1 MGVDCLVL
9 ISDKLGIAK
18 ALALG
23 DEVIEQTPC
32 LFLFSSHTIILKR
45 RQPNPGVHRR
55 KKIIVMR
62 KKFFF
67 ALLSVVCF
75 SWRASAQSSLL
86 ATLNHEGSIS
96 TYYGSSA
103 LQEAYH
109 AADHGDVITLSSGS
123 FLGTDIQKAI
133 TLRGAGMTV
142 DTVAHTEP
150 TVISTNFTIDVSDTL
165 SHRLT
170 LEGIY
175 SNQKV
180 SISTLKNAMFLKC
193 RFEEVTYTS
202 FNSSTMKDL
211 NFIHCRIAERF
222 SLAANGSASFLNCV
236 VMNPYQ
242 YNTTSVFSFTNCYVN
257 KVSIQYSEYKNCIIN
272 DRSSG
277 ASSTTYYNNLWLNSG
292 SNLLYSPNNT
302 NMKISEADERVSFLN
317 VAYNDDNDYQLTD
330 AVRALIKGT
339 DGTEV
344 GIYGGS
350 LPYDP
355 TPTNPQITKFNV
367 AAKSTADGKLSVDI
381 EVNSAN

>member
-1 MGVDCLVL
+1 
-9 ISDKLGIAK
+9 
-18 ALALG
+18 
-23 DEVIEQTPC
+23 
-32 LFLFSSHTIILKR
+32 
-45 RQPNPGVHRR
+45 
-55 KKIIVMR
+55 MR

-103 LQEAYH
+103 LQEAYN
-109 AADHGDVITLSSGS
+109 AANHGDVITLSSGS
-123 FLGTDIQKAI
+123 FLGTDIKKAI

-150 TVISTNFTIDVSDTL
+150 TVISTNFTINVSDTL

-175 SNQKV
+175 SNQTV
-180 SISTLKNAMFLKC
+180 TVSTLKNAMFLKC
-193 RFEEVTYTS
+193 RFKEVYYTS
-202 FNSSTMKDL
+202 SSSTMKDL
-211 NFIHCRIAERF
+211 NFIHCRIAEGF
-222 SLAANGSASFLNCV
+222 NLAANGSASFLNCV
-236 VMNPYQ
+236 VMSPAQGNSS
-242 YNTTSVFSFTNCYVN
+242 NSVFSFTNCYVDDISM
-257 KVSIQYSEYKNCIIN
+257 KHSEYKNCIIN
-272 DRSSG
+272 QQYNSGSST
-277 ASSTTYYNNLWLNSG
+277 TTYYNNLWLCNG
-292 SNLLYSPNNT
+292 SYSLNSPNNT
-302 NMKISEADERVSFLN
+302 NVKISEADERVSYLN
-317 VAYNDDNDYQLTD
+317 VDYNDDNDYQLTD

-344 GIYGGS
+344 GIHGGS

>member
-1 MGVDCLVL
+1 
-9 ISDKLGIAK
+9 
-18 ALALG
+18 
-23 DEVIEQTPC
+23 
-32 LFLFSSHTIILKR
+32 
-45 RQPNPGVHRR
+45 
-55 KKIIVMR
+55 MR

-103 LQEAYH
+103 LQEAYN
-109 AADHGDVITLSSGS
+109 AANHGDVITLSSGS
-123 FLGTDIQKAI
+123 FLGTDIKKAI

-150 TVISTNFTIDVSDTL
+150 TVISSDFIIDVSDTL

-170 LEGIY
+170 MEGIY
-175 SNQKV
+175 SNQRVKV
-180 SISTLKNAMFLKC
+180 STLKNAMFLKC
-193 RFEEVTYTS
+193 RFNEVIYTNG
-202 FNSSTMKDL
+202 NSSTMKDL
-211 NFIHCRIAERF
+211 NFIHCRIAEHF
-222 SLAANGSASFLNCV
+222 YLAANGSASFLNCV
-236 VMNPYQ
+236 VMNPSQ
-242 YNTTSVFSFTNCYVN
+242 GNSETSVFSFTNCYVDN
-257 KVSIQYSEYKNCIIN
+257 INMGHSEYKNCIIKHTSRVN
-272 DRSSG
+272 G
-277 ASSTTYYNNLWLNSG
+277 YATTTFYNNLWLNS
-292 SNLLYSPNNT
+292 SELSLNSPNNT
-302 NMKISEADERVSFLN
+302 NVKISPDNERVSYLN
-317 VAYNDDNDYQLTD
+317 VDYNDDNDYQLTV
-330 AVRALIKGT
+330 AVRALIKVT

>member
-1 MGVDCLVL
+1 ML
-9 ISDKLGIAK
+9 ISFVYGYCEDLSFGETSK
-18 ALALG
+18 
-23 DEVIEQTPC
+23 EQTPRF
-32 LFLFSSHTIILKR
+32 FLFSSHTIILKC

-103 LQEAYH
+103 LQEAYN
-109 AADHGDVITLSSGS
+109 AANHGDVITLSSGS
-123 FLGTDIQKAI
+123 FLGTDIKKAI

-150 TVISTNFTIDVSDTL
+150 TVISSNFNIDVSDTL

-170 LEGIY
+170 MEGIY
-175 SNQKV
+175 SNQTV
-180 SISTLKNAMFLKC
+180 TVSTLKNAMFLKC
-193 RFEEVTYTS
+193 RFKDVNYNS
-202 FNSSTMKDL
+202 NSSTMKDL
-211 NFIHCRIAERF
+211 NFIHCRIAEGF
-222 SLAANGSASFLNCV
+222 NLATNCSASFLNCV

-242 YNTTSVFSFTNCYVN
+242 GNSNNSVFSFTNCYVN
-257 KVSIQYSEYKNCIIN
+257 NSELQHSEYKNCIIN
-272 DRSSG
+272 KNNTG
-277 ASSTTYYNNLWLNSG
+277 FSTTTFYNNLWLTSNS
-292 SNLLYSPNNT
+292 NIACPNKTNVTISPD
-302 NMKISEADERVSFLN
+302 DERVSFLN

-330 AVRALIKGT
+330 AVRTLIKGT

-344 GIYGGS
+344 GIHGGS

>member
-1 MGVDCLVL
+1 M
-9 ISDKLGIAK
+9 
-18 ALALG
+18 
-23 DEVIEQTPC
+23 
-32 LFLFSSHTIILKR
+32 
-45 RQPNPGVHRR
+45 R
-55 KKIIVMR
+55 KKI
-62 KKFFF
+62 FF

-103 LQEAYH
+103 LQEAYN
-109 AADHGDVITLSSGS
+109 AAKHGDVITLSSGS
-123 FLGTDIQKAI
+123 FLGTDIKKAI

-150 TVISTNFTIDVSDTL
+150 TVISSNFNIDVSDTL

-170 LEGIY
+170 MEGIY
-175 SNQKV
+175 SNQTV
-180 SISTLKNAMFLKC
+180 TVSTLKNAMFLKC
-193 RFEEVTYTS
+193 RFKNVNYTS
-202 FNSSTMKDL
+202 NRSTMKDL

-222 SLAANGSASFLNCV
+222 YLATNGSASFLNCV
-236 VMNPYQ
+236 VMSPYQ
-242 YNTTSVFSFTNCYVN
+242 DNSNNSVFSFTNCYTN
-257 KVSIQYSEYKNCIIN
+257 CLYLSHSEYKNCIVVTG
-272 DRSSG
+272 SKGGSG
-277 ASSTTYYNNLWLNSG
+277 STTTTYYNNLWLTTGYDFNFT
-292 SNLLYSPNNT
+292 NNT
-302 NMKISEADERVSFLN
+302 NVKISDTDERVSFLN

-367 AAKSTADGKLSVDI
+367 VAKSTADGKLSVDI